1 MVMPDEIDTPKLA
14 VIGVVGTMIVV
25 LVIFAVQVLFYTVTA
40 EVRDE
45 RNVEHV
51 DQALARYKAEQ
62 DEKLHR
68 TALLDPATHKVA
80 IPIERAMELT
90 LRDLS
95 AGVPLPVPPA
105 ATAAPAPGATPA
117 APKR

>member
-1 MVMPDEIDTPKLA
+1 MVMSDEIDTPKLA

-25 LVIFAVQVLFYTVTA
+25 LVVFAVQVLYYTVTA

-45 RNVEHV
+45 RNVQHV
-51 DQALARYKAEQ
+51 DQALARYRAEQ

-68 TALLDPATHKVA
+68 TAWVDPAAKKVT

-90 LRDLS
+90 LRDL
-95 AGVPLPVPPA
+95 AGAAAAAQPA
-105 ATAAPAPGATPA
+105 
-117 APKR
+117 R